1 MGGERE
7 KQMQPTTVVAISMIQ
22 CEYRE
27 SWEGHLYTR
36 GGSIQLMLPVTYSLS
51 DWNITFREKFRIDQ
65 HKTFLIM
72 VIEMASLYNHDKTIS
87 QK

>member
-1 MGGERE
+1 
-7 KQMQPTTVVAISMIQ
+7 
-22 CEYRE
+22 
-27 SWEGHLYTR
+27 
-36 GGSIQLMLPVTYSLS
+36 MLPVTYSLS